1 MEHKISDAKKWFRC
15 CMALLLAVI
24 ALLLAVFW
32 VFDPFFHF
40 HKPFSFVSYRLY
52 DERYGND
59 GISRHFDYD
68 AVITG
73 TSMAQNFKTSEA
85 DVLFGVKSVKE
96 TFSGAGYK
104 ELSDNLGRALRRNEN
119 LKTVI
124 WTMDSNAIIRDK
136 DYDQYEGYPTYLYDD
151 NPWNDAAYVFNKNIW
166 YHGVIPS
173 LLMTLKGE
181 PSTTFDEYS
190 SWEKET
196 GYLYV
201 MAAYERWEE
210 KAPEAPPLS
219 ETDAKMVTANI
230 QQNFVD
236 LVNQYPDTTFYIFYT
251 PYSICWWDFM
261 NQEGM
266 INFYFDAELIA
277 TELLLDCPNVK
288 LYNFHDKY
296 DIITN
301 LDNYRD
307 KEHYASHVNSLILQ
321 WLAEGDGLVTKE
333 NYMARW
339 EDEKE
344 YYLNYDYERIFGPV
358 MEEENGHH

>member
-1 MEHKISDAKKWFRC
+1 MS
-15 CMALLLAVI
+15 ALLGTI
-24 ALLLAVFW
+24 LLMLLVFW
-32 VFDPFFHF
+32 IFDPYFHF
-40 HKPFSFVSYRLY
+40 HKPFPFVSYRMY
-52 DERYGND
+52 DERYTND

-85 DVLFGVKSVKE
+85 DVLFGVNAVKE

-104 ELSDNLGRALRRNEN
+104 ELSQNLERALQRNDR

-124 WTMDSNAIIRDK
+124 WTMDSNSMIRDK

-151 NPWNDAAYVFNKNIW
+151 NPWNDVSYVFNKNVW
-166 YHGVIPS
+166 YHGVLPNLI
-173 LLMTLKGE
+173 MTLKGE

-196 GYLYV
+196 GYEYV
-201 MAAYERWEE
+201 MQSYDRWEQ
-210 KAPEAPPLS
+210 KAEIAPGLTEADV
-219 ETDAKMVTANI
+219 EMVTANI

-266 INFYFDAELIA
+266 INYYFEAELIA
-277 TELLLDCPNVK
+277 TKLLLECPNVR
-288 LYNFHDKY
+288 LYNFNDKY

-307 KEHYASHVNSLILQ
+307 KEHYGAHVNSMILE
-321 WLAEGDGLVTKE
+321 WLSDGDGLVTKD
-333 NYMARW
+333 NYM
-339 EDEKE
+339 ELFEKEKE
-344 YYLNYDYERIFGPV
+344 YYLNYDYESIFR
-358 MEEENGHH
+358 

>member
-1 MEHKISDAKKWFRC
+1 MKKWFVT
-15 CMALLLAVI
+15 CMSALLGTI
-24 ALLLAVFW
+24 LLMLLVFW
-32 VFDPFFHF
+32 IFDPYFHF
-40 HKPFSFVSYRLY
+40 HKPFPFVSYRMY
-52 DERYGND
+52 DERYTND

-85 DVLFGVKSVKE
+85 DVLFGVNAVKE

-104 ELSDNLGRALRRNEN
+104 ELSQNLERALQRNDR
-119 LKTVI
+119 LRTVI
-124 WTMDSNAIIRDK
+124 WTMDSNSLIRDK

-151 NPWNDAAYVFNKNIW
+151 NPWNDVSYVFNKNVW
-166 YHGVIPS
+166 YHGVLPNLI
-173 LLMTLKGE
+173 MTLRGE

-196 GYLYV
+196 GYEYV
-201 MAAYERWEE
+201 MQSYDRWEQ
-210 KAPEAPPLS
+210 KAETAPGLTEADV
-219 ETDAKMVTANI
+219 EMVTANI

-236 LVNQYPDTTFYIFYT
+236 LVNRYPDTTFYIFYT

-266 INFYFDAELIA
+266 INYYFEAELIA
-277 TELLLDCPNVK
+277 TKLLLECPNVR
-288 LYNFHDKY
+288 LYNFNDKY

-307 KEHYASHVNSLILQ
+307 KEHYGAHVNSMILR
-321 WLAEGDGLVTKE
+321 WISEGDGLVTKD
-333 NYMARW
+333 NYL
-339 EDEKE
+339 ELFEKEKE
-344 YYLNYDYERIFGPV
+344 YYLNYDYESIFIEGQDT
-358 MEEENGHH
+358 EE

>member
-196 GYLYV
+196 GY
-201 MAAYERWEE
+201 
-210 KAPEAPPLS
+210 P
-219 ETDAKMVTANI
+219 
-230 QQNFVD
+230 
-236 LVNQYPDTTFYIFYT
+236 
-251 PYSICWWDFM
+251 
-261 NQEGM
+261 
-266 INFYFDAELIA
+266 
-277 TELLLDCPNVK
+277 
-288 LYNFHDKY
+288 
-296 DIITN
+296 
-301 LDNYRD
+301 
-307 KEHYASHVNSLILQ
+307 
-321 WLAEGDGLVTKE
+321 
-333 NYMARW
+333 
-339 EDEKE
+339 
-344 YYLNYDYERIFGPV
+344 
-358 MEEENGHH
+358 

>member
-1 MEHKISDAKKWFRC
+1 MKKWFVT
-15 CMALLLAVI
+15 CMSVLLGTI
-24 ALLLAVFW
+24 LLMLLVFW
-32 VFDPFFHF
+32 IFDPYFHF
-40 HKPFSFVSYRLY
+40 HKPFSFVSYRIY
-52 DERYGND
+52 DERYTND

-68 AVITG
+68 AMITG

-85 DVLFGVKSVKE
+85 DALFGVNAVKE

-104 ELSDNLGRALRRNEN
+104 ELSQNLERALQRNDR

-124 WTMDSNAIIRDK
+124 WTMDSNSMIRDK

-151 NPWNDAAYVFNKNIW
+151 NPWNDVSYVFNKNVW
-166 YHGVIPS
+166 YHGVLPNLI
-173 LLMTLKGE
+173 MTLKGE

-196 GYLYV
+196 GYEYV
-201 MAAYERWEE
+201 MQSYDRWEQ
-210 KAPEAPPLS
+210 KAETAPGLTEADV
-219 ETDAKMVTANI
+219 EMVTANI

-266 INFYFDAELIA
+266 INYYFEAELIA
-277 TELLLDCPNVK
+277 TKLLLECPNVR
-288 LYNFHDKY
+288 LYNFNDKY

-307 KEHYASHVNSLILQ
+307 KEHYGAHVNSMILE
-321 WLAEGDGLVTKE
+321 WLSDGDGLVTKD
-333 NYMARW
+333 NYM
-339 EDEKE
+339 ELFEKEKE
-344 YYLNYDYERIFGPV
+344 YYLNYDYESIFR
-358 MEEENGHH
+358 

>member
-1 MEHKISDAKKWFRC
+1 MIPNAKKWFAA
-15 CMALLLAVI
+15 CMA
-24 ALLLAVFW
+24 ALTGTVVLMVFVFW
-32 VFDPFFHF
+32 IFDPYFHF

-52 DERYGND
+52 DERYIND
-59 GISRHFDYD
+59 GISRHFEYD
-68 AVITG
+68 TIITG
-73 TSMAQNFKTSEA
+73 TSMAQNFRTSEA
-85 DVLFGVKSVKE
+85 DALFGARSVKE

-104 ELSDNLGRALRRNEN
+104 ELSENLERALRRNKD

-124 WTMDSNAIIRDK
+124 WTMDANALLRDK
-136 DYDQYEGYPTYLYDD
+136 DYTEYDGYPTYLYDD
-151 NPWNDAAYVFNKNIW
+151 NPWNDVSYVFNKNVW
-166 YHGVIPS
+166 YHGVFNN
-173 LLMTLKGE
+173 LLMTLAGQ

-196 GYLYV
+196 GYAHV
-201 MAAYERWEE
+201 MASYDRWEE

-219 ETDAKMVTANI
+219 EEDKEMVAGNI

-236 LVNQYPDTTFYIFYT
+236 LVNRYPDTTFYIFYT

-266 INFYFDAELIA
+266 INWYLDAELV
-277 TELLLDCPNVK
+277 TTRMLLACPNVK

-307 KEHYASHVNSLILQ
+307 KEHYAAHVNSMILE
-321 WLAEGDGLVTKE
+321 WLAAGEGLVTEE
-333 NYMARW
+333 NYMERF
-339 EDEKE
+339 EQERQ
-344 YYLNYDYERIFGPV
+344 YYRGYDYEAIYW
-358 MEEENGHH
+358 

>member
-1 MEHKISDAKKWFRC
+1 MKKWFVT
-15 CMALLLAVI
+15 CMSVLLGTI
-24 ALLLAVFW
+24 LLMLLVFW
-32 VFDPFFHF
+32 IFDPYFHF
-40 HKPFSFVSYRLY
+40 HKPFPFVSYRMY
-52 DERYGND
+52 DERYTND

-68 AVITG
+68 AMITG

-85 DVLFGVKSVKE
+85 DALFGVNAVKE

-104 ELSDNLGRALRRNEN
+104 ELSQNLERALQRNDR
-119 LKTVI
+119 LRTVI
-124 WTMDSNAIIRDK
+124 WTMDSNSLIRDK

-151 NPWNDAAYVFNKNIW
+151 NPWNDVSYVFNKNVW
-166 YHGVIPS
+166 YHGVLPN
-173 LLMTLKGE
+173 LVMTLKGE

-196 GYLYV
+196 GYKYV
-201 MAAYERWEE
+201 MQSYDRWEQ
-210 KAPEAPPLS
+210 KAETAPGLTEADV
-219 ETDAKMVTANI
+219 EMVTANI

-236 LVNQYPDTTFYIFYT
+236 LVNRYPDTTFYIFYT

-266 INFYFDAELIA
+266 INYYFEAELIA
-277 TELLLDCPNVK
+277 TKLLLECPNVR

-307 KEHYASHVNSLILQ
+307 KEHYGAHVNSMILE
-321 WLAEGDGLVTKE
+321 WLSDGDGLVTKD
-333 NYMARW
+333 NYM
-339 EDEKE
+339 ELFEKEKE
-344 YYLNYDYERIFGPV
+344 YYLNYDYESIFV
-358 MEEENGHH
+358 EEQDTEE